1 MEQALF
7 YFNQSRPGRVLESME
22 TAAAASFAALLRQWK
37 SLNPRPLPWKGER
50 DPYLIWLSEII
61 LQQTRVDQGLAYFER
76 FRQRFPDVRSLAL
89 AADDEV
95 FKLWEGL
102 GYYSRAR
109 NMLQTARY
117 IAGELDGEFPDTYEG
132 LKSLKGVGPY
142 TAAAI
147 ASFAFGLPHAVVDG
161 NVYRVLSRVF
171 GIDVPIDSTDG
182 KKAFGQ
188 LAQQLLDP
196 SDPGSY
202 NQAIMD
208 FGAIQ
213 CKPAAPLCGNCP
225 MREDCV
231 AFQQKKVKV
240 LPVKSKKL
248 NRKTRYFQYLLLSH
262 NDRVLLRKRT
272 GRDIWQNLYD
282 FPLVE
287 TTGLEV
293 ELDHIQSSP
302 VWHELAAASGARL
315 RHRSRPFQ
323 QALTHQQIVAQFWEF
338 ELEKP
343 WLAPEG
349 TYVAEE
355 RKNLFKFAFPK
366 IVDWYLKDN
375 SLFL

>member
-1 MEQALF
+1 MK
-7 YFNQSRPGRVLESME
+7 
-22 TAAAASFAALLRQWK
+22 TAAAASFAALLRQWH
-37 SLNPRPLPWKGER
+37 SSNPRPLPWKGEH
-50 DPYLIWLSEII
+50 DPYLVWLSEVI

-76 FRQRFPDVRSLAL
+76 FRRRFPDVRSLAL

-117 IAGELDGEFPDTYEG
+117 IAGELGGVFPDTYNG

-171 GIDVPIDSTDG
+171 GVDTPIDSTEG
-182 KKAFGQ
+182 KKTFGQ

-196 SDPGSY
+196 SDPGGY

-213 CKPAAPLCGNCP
+213 CKPAAPLCGSCP
-225 MREDCV
+225 MREVCT
-231 AFQQKKVKV
+231 AFQQKKVKE

-248 NRKTRYFQYLLLSH
+248 NRKIRYFQYLLLSH
-262 NDRVLLRKRT
+262 NDQVLLRKRT
-272 GRDIWQNLYD
+272 ARDIWQNLYD
-282 FPLVE
+282 FPLIE
-287 TTGLEV
+287 TAGLEI
-293 ELDHIQSSP
+293 ELDQIHSSP
-302 VWHELAAASGARL
+302 VWHELAAGSDARL

-338 ELEKP
+338 DLEKP
-343 WLAPEG
+343 WAAPGG

>member
-1 MEQALF
+1 
-7 YFNQSRPGRVLESME
+7 ME
-22 TAAAASFAALLRQWK
+22 TAAAAHFAALLRQWK
-37 SLNPRPLPWKGER
+37 LSNPRPLPWKGER
-50 DPYLIWLSEII
+50 DPYLVWLSEVI

-76 FRQRFPDVRSLAL
+76 FRQRFPNVRSLAQ

-109 NMLQTARY
+109 NMLQTARH
-117 IAGELDGEFPDTYEG
+117 IAGQLGGEFPDTFEE

-142 TAAAI
+142 IAAAI

-171 GIDVPIDSTDG
+171 GIDTPIDSPEG
-182 KKAFGQ
+182 KKAFAQ
-188 LAQQLLDP
+188 LAQQLLDT
-196 SDPGSY
+196 SDPGGF

-213 CKPAAPLCGNCP
+213 CKPAAPLCGSCP
-225 MREDCV
+225 MREVCT
-231 AFQQKKVKV
+231 AFQQKRVKQ
-240 LPVKSKKL
+240 LPVKAKKL
-248 NRKTRYFQYLLLSH
+248 NRKTRYFHYLLLSH
-262 NDRVLLRKRT
+262 NDRILLRKRT

-282 FPLVE
+282 FPLIE
-287 TTGLEV
+287 TSGLEV
-293 ELDHIQSSP
+293 ELDQIQSSA
-302 VWHELAAASGARL
+302 VWHELAAFSGARL
-315 RHRSRPFQ
+315 IRRSRPFQ
-323 QALTHQQIVAQFWEF
+323 QALTHQQIIAQFWEF

-343 WLAPEG
+343 WTEQEG

-355 RKNLFKFAFPK
+355 RENLFKFAFPK

>member
-1 MEQALF
+1 ME
-7 YFNQSRPGRVLESME
+7 P
-22 TAAAASFAALLRQWK
+22 TASARFAALLLQWK
-37 SLNPRPLPWKGER
+37 SSNPRPLPWKGER
-50 DPYLIWLSEII
+50 DPYLVWLSEII
-61 LQQTRVDQGLAYFER
+61 LQQTRVDQGMAYFER
-76 FRQRFPDVRSLAL
+76 FRERFPDLRSLAG

-117 IAGELDGEFPDTYEG
+117 IAGEKGGVFPDTFEG
-132 LKSLKGVGPY
+132 LKALKGVGPY

-171 GIDVPIDSTDG
+171 GIGTPVDSAEG
-182 KKAFGQ
+182 KKEFGK
-188 LAQQLLDP
+188 LAQQLLDS
-196 SDPGSY
+196 SDPGGY

-213 CKPAAPLCGNCP
+213 CKPAAPLCGSCP
-225 MREDCV
+225 MRETCV
-231 AFQQKKVKV
+231 AFQQKRVKE
-240 LPVKSKKL
+240 LPVKSRKL

-262 NDRVLLRKRT
+262 NDRLLLRKRT
-272 GRDIWQNLYD
+272 GKDIWQNLYD

-287 TTGLEV
+287 TAGLET
-293 ELDHIQSSP
+293 ELDQIQSSP
-302 VWHELAAASGARL
+302 VWNQLAANSGARL
-315 RHRSRPFQ
+315 SSRSRPFQ
-323 QALTHQQIVAQFWEF
+323 QALTHQRIIAQFWEF
-338 ELEKP
+338 ELETP
-343 WLAPEG
+343 WNNYNG
-349 TYVAEE
+349 DYVEQE
-355 RKNLFKFAFPK
+355 RKNLYKFAFPK

>member
-1 MEQALF
+1 ME
-7 YFNQSRPGRVLESME
+7 P
-22 TAAAASFAALLRQWK
+22 TASARFAALLLQWK
-37 SLNPRPLPWKGER
+37 SSNPRPLPWKGER
-50 DPYLIWLSEII
+50 DPYLVWLSEII
-61 LQQTRVDQGLAYFER
+61 LQQTRVDQGMAYFER
-76 FRQRFPDVRSLAL
+76 FRERFPDLRSLAG

-117 IAGELDGEFPDTYEG
+117 IAGEKGGVFPDTFEG
-132 LKSLKGVGPY
+132 LKALKGVGPY

-171 GIDVPIDSTDG
+171 GIGTPVDSSEG
-182 KKAFGQ
+182 KKEFGK
-188 LAQQLLDP
+188 LAQQLLDS
-196 SDPGSY
+196 SDPGGY

-213 CKPAAPLCGNCP
+213 CKPAAPLCGSCP
-225 MREDCV
+225 MRETCV
-231 AFQQKKVKV
+231 AFQQKRVKE
-240 LPVKSKKL
+240 LPVKSRKL

-262 NDRVLLRKRT
+262 NDRLLLRKRT
-272 GRDIWQNLYD
+272 GKDIWQNLYD

-287 TTGLEV
+287 TAGLET
-293 ELDHIQSSP
+293 ELDQIQSSP
-302 VWHELAAASGARL
+302 VWNQLAANSGARL
-315 RHRSRPFQ
+315 SSRSRPFQ
-323 QALTHQQIVAQFWEF
+323 QALTHQRIIAQFWEF
-338 ELEKP
+338 ELETP
-343 WLAPEG
+343 WNNYNG
-349 TYVAEE
+349 DYVEQE
-355 RKNLFKFAFPK
+355 RKNLYKFAFPK

>member
-1 MEQALF
+1 ME
-7 YFNQSRPGRVLESME
+7 P
-22 TAAAASFAALLRQWK
+22 TASARFAALLLQWK
-37 SLNPRPLPWKGER
+37 SSNPRPLPWKGER
-50 DPYLIWLSEII
+50 DPYLVWLSEII
-61 LQQTRVDQGLAYFER
+61 LQQTRVDQGMAYFER
-76 FRQRFPDVRSLAL
+76 FRERFPDLRSLAG

-117 IAGELDGEFPDTYEG
+117 IAGEKGGVFPDTFEG
-132 LKSLKGVGPY
+132 LKALKGVGPY

-171 GIDVPIDSTDG
+171 GIGTPVDSSEG
-182 KKAFGQ
+182 KKEFGK
-188 LAQQLLDP
+188 LAQQLLDS
-196 SDPGSY
+196 SDPGGY

-213 CKPAAPLCGNCP
+213 CKPAAPLCGSCP
-225 MREDCV
+225 MRETCV
-231 AFQQKKVKV
+231 AFQQKRVKER
-240 LPVKSKKL
+240 PVKSRKL

-262 NDRVLLRKRT
+262 NDRLLLRKRT
-272 GRDIWQNLYD
+272 GKDIWQNLYD

-287 TTGLEV
+287 TAGLET
-293 ELDHIQSSP
+293 ELDQIQSSP
-302 VWHELAAASGARL
+302 VWNQLAANSGARL
-315 RHRSRPFQ
+315 SSRSRPFQ
-323 QALTHQQIVAQFWEF
+323 QALTHQRIIAQFWEF
-338 ELEKP
+338 ELETP
-343 WLAPEG
+343 WNNYNG
-349 TYVAEE
+349 DYVEQE
-355 RKNLFKFAFPK
+355 RKNLYKFAFPK